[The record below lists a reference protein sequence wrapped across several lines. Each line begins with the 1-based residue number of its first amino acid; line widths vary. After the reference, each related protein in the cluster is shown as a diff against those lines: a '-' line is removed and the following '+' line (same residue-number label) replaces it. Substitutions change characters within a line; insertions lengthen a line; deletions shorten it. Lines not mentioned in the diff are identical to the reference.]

1 MYVCCW
7 CLVPGKVTGKVELVN
22 LMSVVSVDCR
32 YNMLQ
37 DYSDTVCLA
46 VILCGWLQEKRDE
59 ITASKTKCGQEPFLR
74 ILLNDDSSTNKVFV
88 VGDTIHLC
96 EADNIKDGFL
106 LLLAFYFLMNLNY
119 PAHYAQMLGL
129 IHVLCFAWTF
139 PTSCDQKPSID
150 SVNPLH
156 FEFFTCLDCCNDTDN
171 YSSVVWTVL

>member
-1 MYVCCW
+1 MGIRLNKCMYDVCCW

-74 ILLNDDSSTNKVFV
+74 ILLNDDSSTNKVLV

-129 IHVLCFAWTF
+129 IHVLCFRMDF
-139 PTSCDQKPSID
+139 PNKLRSAAFDRFRESIA
-150 SVNPLH
+150 
-156 FEFFTCLDCCNDTDN
+156 F
-171 YSSVVWTVL
+171 